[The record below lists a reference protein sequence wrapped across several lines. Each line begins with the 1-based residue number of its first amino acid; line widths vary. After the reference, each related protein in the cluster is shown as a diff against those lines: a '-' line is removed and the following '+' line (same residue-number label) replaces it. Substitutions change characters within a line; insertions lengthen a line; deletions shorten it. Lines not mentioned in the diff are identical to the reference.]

1 MIYSWKNY
9 RCTVTHH
16 SPECLMFVTL
26 KKWQLLS
33 QHAAY
38 GVATWCCAARYITD
52 EGMDVGKPSKLMK
65 D

>member
-1 MIYSWKNY
+1 
-9 RCTVTHH
+9 VTHH
-16 SPECLMFVTL
+16 FPECLMFVTL